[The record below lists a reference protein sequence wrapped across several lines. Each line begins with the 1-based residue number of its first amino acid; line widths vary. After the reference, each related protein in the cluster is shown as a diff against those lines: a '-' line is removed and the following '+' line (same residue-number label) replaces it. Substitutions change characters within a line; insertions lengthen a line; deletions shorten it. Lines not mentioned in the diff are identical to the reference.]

1 MLPPAV
7 AQDPGLHT
15 THFSIIDADG
25 NIVAATLT
33 VNTLFGSAFVPA
45 GTGFVLN
52 NEMDDFALVPGA
64 PNAYGLIGNKANAP
78 VGGKRMLSS
87 MSPTIVFGKDRVGV
101 IGSPGG
107 STIITQVLE
116 GVMAFMDGK
125 SAAGIV
131 AQKRYH
137 HQYLPDKVYYEPG
150 AFDGDTMKDL
160 QAMGYT
166 LQQRDP
172 WGCMNVVT
180 WNLKTNTLDAANDPR
195 RPSGQG
201 KVE

>member
-1 MLPPAV
+1 
-7 AQDPGLHT
+7 
-15 THFSIIDADG
+15 
-25 NIVAATLT
+25 
-33 VNTLFGSAFVPA
+33 
-45 GTGFVLN
+45 
-52 NEMDDFALVPGA
+52 
-64 PNAYGLIGNKANAP
+64 
-78 VGGKRMLSS
+78 
-87 MSPTIVFGKDRVGV
+87 
-101 IGSPGG
+101 
-107 STIITQVLE
+107 
-116 GVMAFMDGK
+116 MDGK

-195 RPSGQG
+195 RPSGLG